1 MSLYDIDRKIAELI
15 ENGYNEECIDAET
28 GEFLEGKVEELLSQY
43 ECDRELKI
51 ENIALYIKNLN
62 AEAEA
67 IKLEEKKLADRRK
80 AKENKVARL
89 EEYLANSLI
98 SNNETKFESARCSLS
113 FRKSVKVIIADEKS
127 LPVDYIK
134 EKIEYTADKTK
145 IKKDLQRGV
154 EIAGATLEEKQNLQI
169 K

>member
-15 ENGYNEECIDAET
+15 ENGYNEECVDAET

-43 ECDRELKI
+43 ECDRAVKI

-67 IKLEEKKLADRRK
+67 IKQEEKALADRRK
-80 AKENKVARL
+80 AKEKKAERL

-98 SNNETKFESARCSLS
+98 GNGETKFESSRCSLS
-113 FRKSVKVIIADEKS
+113 FRKSVKVIIADEKQI
-127 LPVDYIK
+127 PVSYLK
-134 EKIEYTADKTK
+134 QKIEFTADKTK
-145 IKKDLQRGV
+145 IKKDLQSGK
-154 EIAGATLEEKQNLQI
+154 EIAGAMLEEKQNLQI

>member
-43 ECDRELKI
+43 ECDRTVKI

-62 AEAEA
+62 AEMEA
-67 IKLEEKKLADRRK
+67 IKQEEKKLAERRK
-80 AKENKVARL
+80 AKENKAARL
-89 EEYLANSLI
+89 EEYLASSLI
-98 SNNETKFESARCSLS
+98 SNNETKFESAKCSLS
-113 FRKSVKVIIADEKS
+113 FRKSVKVIIADEKK

-134 EKIEYTADKTK
+134 QKVEYTADKTK
-145 IKKDLQRGV
+145 IKKDLQSGK
-154 EIAGATLEEKQNLQI
+154 EIMGASLEEKQNLQI

>member
-1 MSLYDIDRKIAELI
+1 MSLYDIDRKIAELL

-28 GEFLEGKVEELLSQY
+28 GEFLEGKVEELLAQY
-43 ECDRELKI
+43 ECDRATKI

-67 IKLEEKKLADRRK
+67 IKQEEKKLAERRK
-80 AKENKVARL
+80 AKENKVTRL
-89 EEYLANSLI
+89 EEYLTNSLLL
-98 SNNETKFESARCSLS
+98 NDETKFESSRCSLS

-127 LPVDYIK
+127 LPVGYLK

-145 IKKDLQRGV
+145 IKKDLQNGI
-154 EIAGATLEEKQNLQI
+154 EIMGARLEEKQNLQI

>member
-15 ENGYNEECIDAET
+15 ENGYNEECVDAET

-43 ECDRELKI
+43 ECDRAVKI

-67 IKLEEKKLADRRK
+67 IKQEEKKLADRRK
-80 AKENKVARL
+80 AKENKATRL
-89 EEYLANSLI
+89 EEYLASSLI
-98 SNNETKFESARCSLS
+98 GNNETKFESSRCSLS
-113 FRKSVKVIIADEKS
+113 FRKSVKVIVTDEKS
-127 LPVDYIK
+127 LPDDYVK
-134 EKIEYTADKTK
+134 QKIEYTADKTK
-145 IKKDLQRGV
+145 IKKDLQSGI
-154 EIAGATLEEKQNLQI
+154 EIMGARLEEKQNLQI

>member
-1 MSLYDIDRKIAELI
+1 MSLYDIDRKIAELL

-28 GEFLEGKVEELLSQY
+28 GEFLEGKVEELLAQY
-43 ECDRELKI
+43 ECDRAVKI

-67 IKLEEKKLADRRK
+67 IKQEEKKLADRRK
-80 AKENKVARL
+80 AKENKIARL
-89 EEYLANSLI
+89 EEYLTNSLI
-98 SNNETKFESARCSLS
+98 SNDETKFESSRCSLS

-127 LPVDYIK
+127 LPVGYLK
-134 EKIEYTADKTK
+134 EKIEYTADKTR
-145 IKKDLQRGV
+145 IKKDLQNGI
-154 EIAGATLEEKQNLQI
+154 EIMGARLEEKQNLQI

>member
-1 MSLYDIDRKIAELI
+1 MSLYDIDRKIAELL

-43 ECDRELKI
+43 ECDRAVKI
-51 ENIALYIKNLN
+51 ENIALYIK
-62 AEAEA
+62 
-67 IKLEEKKLADRRK
+67 KEEKKLADRRK
-80 AKENKVARL
+80 AKENKAAKL
-89 EEYLANSLI
+89 EEFLANSLI

-113 FRKSVKVIIADEKS
+113 FRKSVKVIIADEKD

-134 EKIEYTADKTK
+134 QKIEYTADKTK
-145 IKKDLQRGV
+145 IKKDLQNGV
-154 EIAGATLEEKQNLQI
+154 EIIGARLEEKQNLQI

>member
-1 MSLYDIDRKIAELI
+1 MSLYDIDRKIAELL

-28 GEFLEGKVEELLSQY
+28 GEFIEGKVEELLSQY
-43 ECDRELKI
+43 ECDRSVKI

-89 EEYLANSLI
+89 EEYLTSSLI
-98 SNNETKFESARCSLS
+98 SNNETTFESSRCSLS
-113 FRKSVKVIIADEKS
+113 FRKSVKVIIEDEKN

-134 EKIEYTADKTK
+134 QKIEYTADKTK
-145 IKKDLQRGV
+145 IKKDLQSGK
-154 EIAGATLEEKQNLQI
+154 EIIGAFLEEKQNLQI